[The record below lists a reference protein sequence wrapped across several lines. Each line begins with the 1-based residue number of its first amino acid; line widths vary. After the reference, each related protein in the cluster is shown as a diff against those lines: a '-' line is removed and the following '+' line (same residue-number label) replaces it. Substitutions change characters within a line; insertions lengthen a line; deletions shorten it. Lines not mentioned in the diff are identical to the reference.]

1 MTTTLIKLRGS
12 KWWIELD
19 DITDE
24 IVASYNRAAI
34 VADIQAI
41 NATLALYPNP
51 DVEANDYAAVLTV
64 LIDRW
69 TPERNAR
76 IVAMLDRM
84 WEAYGQDP
92 RSIEIEQ
99 LRARRDAL
107 VALRDRLI

>member
-19 DITDE
+19 DVTDE
-24 IVASYNRAAI
+24 IVASHNRAAI

-51 DVEANDYAAVLTV
+51 DVEANDYAAVLTA
-64 LIDRW
+64 IIGMW

-76 IVAMLDRM
+76 IVAMLNRM
-84 WEAYGQDP
+84 WLAYGQDP
-92 RSIEIEQ
+92 RSIEVAQ